1 MTNTEHYERCLAQ
14 REELAYFMR
23 RLYEQGLTT
32 CSGGNLSM
40 KLETGHILITPS
52 ALDKGRITA
61 DQIGML
67 SEDGENLTPQL
78 KTSIE
83 TDMHISVYKARQD
96 VRAVVHAH
104 PVTATSFTAMKSTL
118 LTTLT
123 AEAYAVLG
131 IPVVAPYALMGTKKL
146 ASIVAEAVKGSNIVL
161 MENHGIL
168 TTGPTILKAFD
179 RLEVLEAAA
188 KMTLYIHIM
197 GSPSP
202 INGERLEELD
212 RFKAGRTAPPKA

>member
-1 MTNTEHYERCLAQ
+1 
-14 REELAYFMR
+14 
-23 RLYEQGLTT
+23 
-32 CSGGNLSM
+32 M

-123 AEAYAVLG
+123 AGSVCSARHTSSGSLRADGNQKARLYSRGSSKG
-131 IPVVAPYALMGTKKL
+131 IQYRTHGKSWNTNNW
-146 ASIVAEAVKGSNIVL
+146 SN
-161 MENHGIL
+161 N
-168 TTGPTILKAFD
+168 P
-179 RLEVLEAAA
+179 
-188 KMTLYIHIM
+188 
-197 GSPSP
+197 
-202 INGERLEELD
+202 
-212 RFKAGRTAPPKA
+212 